1 MVAGAKILTGDT
13 IRHVMMSMVMMGG
26 VGAIAVTEG
35 CDGRTCLLVGE
46 AFFAVLLGL
55 SCVLEPVEQRHND

>member
-26 VGAIAVTEG
+26 VGAIAIAGG
-35 CDGRTCLLVGE
+35 CEGRTCLLVGE
-46 AFFAVLLGL
+46 AFFAVLLSL
-55 SCVLEPVEQRHND
+55 SYMLDHVEQRRKQ